1 MNLFSTINPLLPL
14 FRPAQCGTQEE
25 KKKGRESKRK
35 DQALNQ
41 EKALQS

>member
-1 MNLFSTINPLLPL
+1 MNLSSPINLLFSL

-25 KKKGRESKRK
+25 KNKEKESKRK

-41 EKALQS
+41 EKAPQS